1 MKQEICPKIR
11 ENYPLYKT
19 LVEKHKKLEAQ
30 QIVLG
35 EKPNNKKWR
44 TKEELLNH
52 DSREEVIFNAEKQ
65 TYGFKYGLR
74 LFVKEL
80 HDQPVFY
87 FDSDG
92 PSHDNSDGKTKLL
105 ETRIKTPHINFYDEM
120 GVKKARRNQFIEENE
135 VVLQSDIN
143 IGMHLFCEEANINKG
158 GKIPDI
164 SSDLHLLPLTQK
176 TEHDVHE
183 GVDFLN
189 EN

>member
-1 MKQEICPKIR
+1 MRKETCPKIR
-11 ENYPLYKT
+11 ENYQLYKA
-19 LVEKHKKLEAQ
+19 LVEKYKRLNNP
-30 QIVLG
+30 QIVLA
-35 EKPNNKKWR
+35 EKPNNRKWR
-44 TKEELLNH
+44 TTEEFLNH
-52 DSREEVIFNAEKQ
+52 DSGEEIIFNAEKQ

-74 LFVKEL
+74 LFIKEF

-120 GVKKARRNQFIEENE
+120 GIKKARRNQFIEDNE
-135 VVLQSDIN
+135 SVLQSDIN
-143 IGMHLFCEEANINKG
+143 TGMHLFCGEANINKG
-158 GKIPDI
+158 GEIPSI
-164 SSDLHLLPLTQK
+164 SADLHLLPLIQK

-183 GVDFLN
+183 GVNFLN